1 MISKIRGNLVKKEE
15 NKAVVDIG
23 GICYEVNIPVT
34 VSSRLNKNA
43 EGVVELVIYHYFNID
58 KNRGIPVM
66 IGFVDDLEKEFF
78 EKFISISGIGPK
90 VALKAF
96 DKPIALIARAIED
109 GDLAFLKTLDGIGI
123 QKAKQIIASLQG
135 KVGRFALLKSEKET
149 KVPVKKE
156 IMEEACG
163 ILKRLQYNSKEIEEM
178 LKKALEAK
186 PDVDNVEDFLN
197 EIYRQRK

>member
-1 MISKIRGNLVKKEE
+1 MISKIRGNLIKKEE
-15 NKAVVDIG
+15 NRAVVDIG

-34 VSSRLNKNA
+34 VSSRLNKNS
-43 EGVVELVIYHYFNID
+43 EGLVELVIYHYFNMD

-66 IGFVDDLEKEFF
+66 IGFIDDLEKEFF

-149 KVPVKKE
+149 KIPVKNE
-156 IMEEACG
+156 IIDEACG
-163 ILKRLQYNSKEIEEM
+163 ILKRLQYNTKEIEEM
-178 LKKALEAK
+178 IKKALDAK
-186 PDVDNVEDFLN
+186 PDVGNVEDFLN

>member
-1 MISKIRGNLVKKEE
+1 MISRIRGNLVKKDE
-15 NKAVVDIG
+15 NKAVIDIA
-23 GICYEVNIPVT
+23 GICYEVHIPKT
-34 VSSRLNKNA
+34 VSGRLNQNSD
-43 EGVVELVIYHYFNID
+43 GIVELVIYYYFNMD
-58 KNRGIPVM
+58 QNRGVPVM

-149 KVPVKKE
+149 RAPVKKE
-156 IMEEACG
+156 IIEEACG
-163 ILKRLQYNSKEIEEM
+163 ILKRLQYNSKEIDEM
-178 LKKALEAK
+178 VKKALEAK
-186 PDVDNVEDFLN
+186 PDIDNVEDLLN

>member
-15 NKAVVDIG
+15 NKAVIDIG
-23 GICYEVNIPVT
+23 GICYEVNIPTT
-34 VSSRLNKNA
+34 VSSRLCKNS
-43 EGVVELVIYHYFNID
+43 EGMVELVIYHYFNMD

-96 DKPIALIARAIED
+96 DKPIAHIARAIED

-149 KVPVKKE
+149 KVPFKKE
-156 IMEEACG
+156 IIEEASG

-178 LKKALEAK
+178 VKKAIDTK
-186 PDVDNVEDFLN
+186 PEIDNVEELLN